1 MKGTTMTIDITAG
14 NRAARRAQQGGRHR
28 RQAVARQGT
37 AAVVAAAAV
46 AAGIALAPSAMA
58 APGQA
63 GITDGGGQAGIN
75 DGGGQSGVTTE
86 ATPPPAPAPVQ
97 TEPIYWVAPP
107 AEYQNVP
114 QQPLPNWDYDSG
126 TYQAPADYSVAPIDY
141 GQIHMPGPVEIVA
154 PIIAPREK
162 GRIGDW
168 VFDQPNWVSDQ
179 DLARTNN
186 TSAVIESQ
194 VSTFYASIGIP
205 VDRASRIAAA
215 QLAGGAGGALAGATA
230 LGVPAA
236 TVGGLIGGT
245 IGGTSA
251 LGLFSPVLTPIGA
264 VPAGVVGTA
273 TGAGIG
279 AAVVGVPAA
288 AIGAVG
294 GGIAGVAAATAYG
307 AGELGEPVD
316 VSEYF
321 PDVDQP
327 AVTTQ
332 TQNTL
337 TDWENSGPV
346 GQAVATTV
354 RDTVAAAPAIDQQAR
369 DFVAAQPGGEQVI
382 EQVDTVLTDFFTNA
396 TPGLASSLISDA
408 VGAGVPA

>member
-1 MKGTTMTIDITAG
+1 MKHHKSRPT
-14 NRAARRAQQGGRHR
+14 GRHR
-28 RQAVARQGT
+28 APSAPVIAAGT
-37 AAVVAAAAV
+37 LTALVVATFATAGIAV
-46 AAGIALAPSAMA
+46 AAPQPGVTGP
-58 APGQA
+58 APGQP
-63 GITDGGGQAGIN
+63 
-75 DGGGQSGVTTE
+75 GVT
-86 ATPPPAPAPVQ
+86 APSPSPAPAPS
-97 TEPIYWVAPP
+97 TEPVPEPVYWVPP
-107 AEYQNVP
+107 PVEYQNVP
-114 QQPLPNWDYDSG
+114 SQPLPNWDYDSG
-126 TYQAPADYSVAPIDY
+126 TYTAPADYSVAPIDY
-141 GQIHMPGPVEIVA
+141 GNIHAPGPVEIVA
-154 PIIAPREK
+154 PIIAPKEK

-168 VFDQPNWVSDQ
+168 VFEQKTWMSDQ

-194 VSTFYASIGIP
+194 VATFYSSIGVP

-215 QLAGGAGGALAGATA
+215 QLAGGAGGALAGAA
-230 LGVPAA
+230 AVGVPAA
-236 TVGGLIGGT
+236 TVGALIGGT

-279 AAVVGVPAA
+279 AAALGVPAA

-316 VSEYF
+316 VSDQI
-321 PDVDQP
+321 PDIDQP

-332 TQNTL
+332 TQNVL

-369 DFVAAQPGGEQVI
+369 DFVAAQPGGEQII
-382 EQVDTVLTDFFTNA
+382 EQVDTALTDFFTNA
-396 TPGLASSLISDA
+396 SPGLASQLISDA
-408 VGAGVPA
+408 IGAGTQA

>member
-1 MKGTTMTIDITAG
+1 MTMDVTAG
-14 NRAARRAQQGGRHR
+14 NRSARRAQQKGRHR
-28 RQAVARQGT
+28 RQSAARQGT
-37 AAVVAAAAV
+37 AALVVAAAV
-46 AAGIALAPSAMA
+46 AAGIGLA
-58 APGQA
+58 APA
-63 GITDGGGQAGIN
+63 GAEPIQGGVTGGDGIQGGVNGGGA
-75 DGGGQSGVTTE
+75 STPEPAVTVPE
-86 ATPPPAPAPVQ
+86 AQPAPV
-97 TEPIYWVAPP
+97 YWVPP
-107 AEYQNVP
+107 PVEYQNVP
-114 QQPLPNWDYDSG
+114 SQPLPNWDYDSG
-126 TYQAPADYSVAPIDY
+126 EYTPPADYSVTPIDY
-141 GQIHMPGPVEIVA
+141 GQIHAPGPVEIVA

-162 GRIGDW
+162 GRIGYW
-168 VFDQPNWVSDQ
+168 VFDQPNWVSDI

-186 TSAVIESQ
+186 TSAVVESQ

-205 VDRASRIAAA
+205 VDQASRIAAA

-230 LGVPAA
+230 LGLPAA

-273 TGAGIG
+273 AGAATG
-279 AAVVGVPAA
+279 AAVLGIPAA

-346 GQAVATTV
+346 GQAVSTTV

-369 DFVAAQPGGEQVI
+369 DFVAAQPGGEQII
-382 EQVDTVLTDFFTNA
+382 EQVDTALTDFFTNA
-396 TPGLASSLISDA
+396 TPALASQLISDA

>member
-1 MKGTTMTIDITAG
+1 MKHHKSRPT
-14 NRAARRAQQGGRHR
+14 GRHR
-28 RQAVARQGT
+28 APSAPVIAAGT
-37 AAVVAAAAV
+37 LTALVVATFATAGIAV
-46 AAGIALAPSAMA
+46 AAPQPGVTGP
-58 APGQA
+58 APGQP
-63 GITDGGGQAGIN
+63 
-75 DGGGQSGVTTE
+75 GVT
-86 ATPPPAPAPVQ
+86 APSPSPSPAPAPAPAPS
-97 TEPIYWVAPP
+97 TEPVPEPVYWVPPP

-114 QQPLPNWDYDSG
+114 SQPLPNWDYDSG
-126 TYQAPADYSVAPIDY
+126 TYTAPADYSVAPIDY
-141 GQIHMPGPVEIVA
+141 GNIHAPGPVEIVA

-168 VFDQPNWVSDQ
+168 VFDQPNWASDQ

-215 QLAGGAGGALAGATA
+215 QLAGGAGGALAGAA
-230 LGVPAA
+230 AVGVPAA
-236 TVGGLIGGT
+236 TVGALIGGT

-279 AAVVGVPAA
+279 AAALGVPAA

-337 TDWENSGPV
+337 DEWSNSGPI

-354 RDTVAAAPAIDQQAR
+354 RDTVSAAPAIDQQAR
-369 DFVAAQPGGEQVI
+369 DFVAAQPGGEQII
-382 EQVDTVLTDFFTNA
+382 EQVDTALTDFFTNA
-396 TPGLASSLISDA
+396 TPGLASSLISGA
-408 VGAGVPA
+408 VGAGTQA

>member
-1 MKGTTMTIDITAG
+1 MKHHKSRPT
-14 NRAARRAQQGGRHR
+14 GRHR
-28 RQAVARQGT
+28 APSAPVIAAGT
-37 AAVVAAAAV
+37 LTALVVATFATAGIAV
-46 AAGIALAPSAMA
+46 AAPQPGVTGP
-58 APGQA
+58 APGQP
-63 GITDGGGQAGIN
+63 
-75 DGGGQSGVTTE
+75 GVT
-86 ATPPPAPAPVQ
+86 APSPSPSPAPAPAPS
-97 TEPIYWVAPP
+97 TEPVPEPVYWVPPP
-107 AEYQNVP
+107 AEYANVP
-114 QQPLPNWDYDSG
+114 SQPLPNWDYDSG
-126 TYQAPADYSVAPIDY
+126 TYTAPADYSVAPIDY
-141 GQIHMPGPVEIVA
+141 GNIHLPGPVEIVA
-154 PIIAPREK
+154 PIIAPKEK

-168 VFDQPNWVSDQ
+168 VFEQKTWMSDD

-194 VSTFYASIGIP
+194 VSTFYASIGVP

-215 QLAGGAGGALAGATA
+215 QLAGGAGGALAGAA
-230 LGVPAA
+230 AVGVPAA
-236 TVGGLIGGT
+236 TVGALIGGT

-279 AAVVGVPAA
+279 AAALGVPAA

-316 VSEYF
+316 VSDQI
-321 PDVDQP
+321 PDIDQP

-332 TQNTL
+332 TQNVL

-354 RDTVAAAPAIDQQAR
+354 RDTVAVAPAIDQQAR
-369 DFVAAQPGGEQVI
+369 DFVAAQPGGEQII
-382 EQVDTVLTDFFTNA
+382 EQVDTALTDFFTNA
-396 TPGLASSLISDA
+396 SPGLASQLISDA
-408 VGAGVPA
+408 IGAGTQA